1 MDLTSI
7 VILIVLWLGIFVFV
21 RDRFEESESFLGKS
35 LYKIVVG
42 ISAVGSVILIF
53 SWIGFAIWSVFI
65 AGY

>member
-7 VILIVLWLGIFVFV
+7 LILIVLWLGIFVFV

-35 LYKIVVG
+35 LYKIVIG